1 MYTKSDENMKDE
13 ISRFE
18 KQIDSVNTEIANLEE
33 KRREYLRKI
42 SDIQKEL
49 RRRDAD
55 RWKEN
60 MSQRKQNVVKYREMS
75 EDVKSD
81 WNQIRETIKNGCYG
95 DHYDRCRECEKNCEM
110 KARELFMKKYN
121 IIKII

>member
-55 RWKEN
+55 RWKEK
-60 MSQRKQNVVKYREMS
+60 MSQSKHNVVKYREMP
-75 EDVKSD
+75 EDIKSD
-81 WNQIRETIKNGCYG
+81 WNQIRETIKK
-95 DHYDRCRECEKNCEM
+95 RMLR
-110 KARELFMKKYN
+110 RPL
-121 IIKII
+121 